1 MKFNAPLEWY
11 NVQCSICCGILELKK
26 RKEERVELFLYL
38 VILAPLCVAGQKIYV
53 PLGQY
58 SFLYAVAFQNFRR
71 KGKRSECC
79 YILLYLR
86 HCVWLGQ
93 DIYDFKCTPG
103 VVPCTVFYMLWHF
116 KNLRRVIKM
125 SEYFC
130 DESCFWCGSI
140 ILQPSVGSC
149 VIKWCSGLMKLV
161 LN

>member
-1 MKFNAPLEWY
+1 MYSVLYAVAFQNLRRGRKNEL
-11 NVQCSICCGILELKK
+11 SCCYIL
-26 RKEERVELFLYL
+26 LYL
-38 VILAPLCVAGQKIYV
+38 RHYVQLARKFMYPWG
-53 PLGQY
+53 GTMY

-103 VVPCTVFYMLWHF
+103 VVQCTVFYMLWHF
-116 KNLRRVIKM
+116 KNLRRVIKR

-149 VIKWCSGLMKLV
+149 VIKWCSRLMKLV